1 MVTVNFVYFKFLNA
15 DLNFIWMCLKTD
27 GKGERCHEQ
36 SCVPAGRELEYKIN
50 YFNYLEKNKN

>member
-1 MVTVNFVYFKFLNA
+1 
-15 DLNFIWMCLKTD
+15 MCLKTD